1 MWNGCAGNTDEIQV
15 VDAGLGA
22 LLKRF
27 AEEIQQDWLCVDAN
41 WEEWTVATLP
51 AYRKRIL
58 LTQWYGEAWEKV
70 CDSFDFQ
77 GVFDKCGSS
86 LTADGSE
93 DDKIKLQK
101 LDTFS
106 FEMKDAERDAKT
118 GEFEIT
124 SGSQDA
130 PQDAPPTEDEAND
143 DDTEQLVVSRANRC
157 RF

>member
-1 MWNGCAGNTDEIQV
+1 M

-27 AEEIQQDWLCVDAN
+27 AEGIRQDWLAEDAN

-51 AYRKRIL
+51 ACRKRIL
-58 LTQWYGEAWEKV
+58 LTQWYGEAWERV
-70 CDSFDFQ
+70 FDSFDFED
-77 GVFDKCGSS
+77 VFGKCGSS

-106 FEMKDAERDAKT
+106 FVNEMKDAERDAKT
-118 GEFEIT
+118 GEFEIA
-124 SGSQDA
+124 SGSQDT
-130 PQDAPPTEDEAND
+130 PRDAPPTEDETID
-143 DDTEQLVVSRANRC
+143 EDVEQLV
-157 RF
+157 